1 MADRIKLR
9 RDMAAVWALVNPVL
23 ADGELGYERDTHQF
37 KVGDGVT
44 PWNDLPYGGIQGA
57 PGPPGP
63 PGEPGPVGDA
73 NGAFLV
79 NNRFN
84 EIAEDE
90 IAKVQARLNL
100 GVQIVDGGTFN

>member
-1 MADRIKLR
+1 MGEI
-9 RDMAAVWALVNPVL
+9 LVTTET
-23 ADGELGYERDTHQF
+23 ELLEVELDPGAHELLE
-37 KVGDGVT
+37 V
-44 PWNDLPYGGIQGA
+44 GIQGP

>member
-1 MADRIKLR
+1 MST
-9 RDMAAVWALVNPVL
+9 PVVTVETGMPVTVTVSTPSEVRVVHL
-23 ADGELGYERDTHQF
+23 YTAGPQGPRGLP
-37 KVGDGVT
+37 GV
-44 PWNDLPYGGIQGA
+44 
-57 PGPPGP
+57 PGPA
-63 PGEPGPVGDA
+63 GDA

-100 GVQIVDGGTFN
+100 GVQNIDGGTFN

>member
-1 MADRIKLR
+1 MSEI
-9 RDMAAVWALVNPVL
+9 LVVSET
-23 ADGELGYERDTHQF
+23 ELLESEVIQQELLE
-37 KVGDGVT
+37 VGV
-44 PWNDLPYGGIQGA
+44 QGP

-79 NNRFN
+79 NNRFS

-100 GVQIVDGGTFN
+100 GVQNIDGGTFN

>member
-1 MADRIKLR
+1 MST
-9 RDMAAVWALVNPVL
+9 PV
-23 ADGELGYERDTHQF
+23 
-37 KVGDGVT
+37 VT
-44 PWNDLPYGGIQGA
+44 VETGMPVTVTVSTPSEVRVVHLYTAGPQGP

-63 PGEPGPVGDA
+63 PGEPGPAGDA

-100 GVQIVDGGTFN
+100 GVQNIDGGTFN